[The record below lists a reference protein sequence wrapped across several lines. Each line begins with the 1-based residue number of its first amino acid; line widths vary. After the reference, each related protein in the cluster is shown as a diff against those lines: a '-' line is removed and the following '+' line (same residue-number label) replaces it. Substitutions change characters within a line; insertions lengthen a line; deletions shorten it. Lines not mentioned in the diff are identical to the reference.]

1 MFLSKYLPEFCV
13 WEERGLKK
21 YPLLCVHVREV
32 CLHAD
37 GTGESFA
44 WAHGCLPCACI
55 PLVMCWKTTRGFH
68 VIASSTKKKC
78 QCHGKNQK
86 GAQQG
91 CLSGLFK
98 EKMGSTGSSAQ
109 GPWASSAT
117 GRGAQ
122 TAHNLVIGRC
132 ECGDFAARE

>member
-1 MFLSKYLPEFCV
+1 MGTRVPAL
-13 WEERGLKK
+13 
-21 YPLLCVHVREV
+21 
-32 CLHAD
+32 CLH
-37 GTGESFA
+37 SF
-44 WAHGCLPCACI
+44 GDVLEDNTC
-55 PLVMCWKTTRGFH
+55 GFH

-78 QCHGKNQK
+78 LCHGKNQK
-86 GAQQG
+86 GAQRG